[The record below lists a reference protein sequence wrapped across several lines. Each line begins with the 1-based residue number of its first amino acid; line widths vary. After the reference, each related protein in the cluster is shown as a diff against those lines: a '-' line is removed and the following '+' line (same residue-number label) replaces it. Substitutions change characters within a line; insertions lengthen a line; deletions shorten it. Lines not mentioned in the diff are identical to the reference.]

1 MKCKH
6 AQKML
11 TDYIDEVLDA
21 EDSRSVQEHINGCD
35 SCRRELDALR
45 VILGHVS
52 SAKVEYPPAHV
63 WENFLPDL
71 HRRIEREAILAF
83 RKQRQQRFYA
93 LPGWVTSAAV
103 VVLIFIASMMLRYY
117 PYAKPVWLQ
126 RAQNIEIIRSR
137 SLPKAKETSE
147 PALVAGIISDV
158 LITDAELAELEK
170 LKSFIQSEDPALAY
184 QFYDDVTD
192 YTAELGSETQ
202 TQKTET
208 EDKEDIIQFLLEN
221 GFVEFEEATIIESD
235 SGEFGSM

>member
-21 EDSRSVQEHINGCD
+21 EDSRRVQEHINGCD
-35 SCRRELDALR
+35 SCRRELDVLR
-45 VILGHVS
+45 VILGHIS
-52 SAKVEYPPAHV
+52 DAKVEYPPAHV

-117 PYAKPVWLQ
+117 PYERPIWLQ
-126 RAQNIEIIRSR
+126 RAQNIEIIRSQ

-170 LKSFIQSEDPALAY
+170 LKSFILSEDPALAY
-184 QFYDDVTD
+184 QYDEDVINYTD
-192 YTAELGSETQ
+192 DLGDGVRETETQ
-202 TQKTET
+202 DNEG
-208 EDKEDIIQFLLEN
+208 IIKFLLEN
-221 GFVEFEEATIIESD
+221 GFMEFDEATGIESD
-235 SGEFGSM
+235 SGEFGAM